1 MAKGDSALFSSAAA
15 RPAEYRYIEIAFL
28 GGDLLLHIGATRRY
42 KLSSLGRQ
50 LRLCGYPVFDSVPH
64 YCNWKHNAGTRDLRV
79 LQQEIQPN
87 ASGDNKFR
95 KTEITG
101 ITTKGSKIS
110 TRSLGTSGE
119 TKSTKKREKRQEE
132 EEEEEGKIVDSG
144 SKRGSPKA
152 FKDGEPQQEVS
163 LDTKVR
169 HTDSSYYKLLGRTYS
184 LK

>member
-1 MAKGDSALFSSAAA
+1 M
-15 RPAEYRYIEIAFL
+15 PA
-28 GGDLLLHIGATRRY
+28 H
-42 KLSSLGRQ
+42 
-50 LRLCGYPVFDSVPH
+50 
-64 YCNWKHNAGTRDLRV
+64 RDLRV
-79 LQQEIQPN
+79 LQQEIQQN
-87 ASGDNKFR
+87 TSGDNKFR

-132 EEEEEGKIVDSG
+132 GKIVDSG

-169 HTDSSYYKLLGRTYS
+169 HTDSSYYKLPGRTYS